1 MTFPAALDPVR
12 SLTAAFRLLVRNPL
26 PLLLGGAILLLFDR
40 GHGLGIVG
48 DWDSHHFQD
57 ELPGRIFFG
66 GCCGLFG
73 LLVWSWIG
81 VGFAHVVEETRR
93 TGTSAFATL
102 FDARGRFGD
111 MLLALFLHLV
121 AWFAAG
127 LPFLLIVIGASVI
140 GRHTDIPDGIVA
152 LAAIAGFL
160 VYLPFFA
167 YLMLGIAFVPQ
178 EVALGGRSAI
188 ESFHT
193 SWQLAHGRRL
203 ALFVFCLALAV
214 FTFLGLCCCFVGIFF
229 TGAVANVAT
238 FEAWLALT
246 RPDGAPTVAAA
257 PSAPPIVVYPSA
269 PPPPTAGYGAPP
281 PPPTSGFDAPPPA
294 PPTSA

>member
-1 MTFPAALDPVR
+1 M
-12 SLTAAFRLLVRNPL
+12 
-26 PLLLGGAILLLFDR
+26 
-40 GHGLGIVG
+40 
-48 DWDSHHFQD
+48 
-57 ELPGRIFFG
+57 
-66 GCCGLFG
+66 
-73 LLVWSWIG
+73 
-81 VGFAHVVEETRR
+81 
-93 TGTSAFATL
+93 
-102 FDARGRFGD
+102 
-111 MLLALFLHLV
+111 
-121 AWFAAG
+121 
-127 LPFLLIVIGASVI
+127 IGASVI

-167 YLMLGIAFVPQ
+167 YLMLGIVFVPQ

-214 FTFLGLCCCFVGIFF
+214 FTFLGLCCCFVGVFF

-246 RPDGAPTVAAA
+246 RPDGAPPVVVAPS

-269 PPPPTAGYGAPP
+269 PPPPSANYAAAPP
-281 PPPTSGFDAPPPA
+281 TPPTS
-294 PPTSA
+294 T

>member
-12 SLTAAFRLLVRNPL
+12 SLTAAFRLVGRNPL
-26 PLLLGGAILLLFDR
+26 PLLFGGVILLLFDR

-93 TGTSAFATL
+93 SGTSAFATL

-111 MLLALFLHLV
+111 MLLALFLHLL
-121 AWFAAG
+121 AWLAAG
-127 LPFLLIVIGASVI
+127 LPILLLFVGASVL
-140 GRHTDIPDGIVA
+140 GRHTDIPDGIVV
-152 LAAIAGFL
+152 LAAIAGLF
-160 VYLPFFA
+160 VYLPFVA
-167 YLMLGIAFVPQ
+167 YVLLGLVFVPQ
-178 EVALGGRSAI
+178 EVALGARPAI
-188 ESFHT
+188 ESFRA
-193 SWQLAHGRRL
+193 SWELARGRRL
-203 ALFVFCLALAV
+203 AIFVFCLALAV
-214 FTFLGLCCCFVGIFF
+214 FTFVGFCCFCVGVLF

-238 FEAWLALT
+238 FEAWLELS
-246 RPDGAPTVAAA
+246 RPMVA
-257 PSAPPIVVYPSA
+257 SPSA
-269 PPPPTAGYGAPP
+269 PPPQAYPATPPLAHEAQAPQP
-281 PPPTSGFDAPPPA
+281 PMPPSPQV
-294 PPTSA
+294 